1 MDRILIA
8 YTTEEGQTAKICGRI
23 ADRLAGH
30 GFNPVIHN
38 IRVDRSVPDGL
49 TGAIVAG
56 SVHLGAHCAPL
67 RTFVKDNRD
76 KLSDLPSALISVS
89 LQSGSP
95 DADERDEMR
104 SVAEDFLAET
114 GFKPLFLHT
123 AASALHDAR
132 IGPLRRVL
140 LHWVLRRRGVG
151 LDPSGDTEFTDWTAL
166 DRFIDEYAH
175 ALRGEGELGAPRATA

>member
-23 ADRLAGH
+23 AERLAAH
-30 GFNPVIHN
+30 AFDPVIHN
-38 IRVDRSVPDGL
+38 IRVDKSVPNRL

-56 SVHLGAHCAPL
+56 SVHLGAHSRAL
-67 RTFVKDNRD
+67 AAFVRDNRE
-76 KLSDLPSALISVS
+76 KLSALPSAFISVS
-89 LQSGSP
+89 LQSASP
-95 DADERDEMR
+95 DADERDEVR

-123 AASALHDAR
+123 AAGAVHDAR
-132 IGPLRRVL
+132 IGPLRRVV
-140 LHWVLRRRGVG
+140 LHWILRRRGVD

-166 DRFIDEYAH
+166 DRFVDEYAH
-175 ALRGEGELGAPRATA
+175 ALRGEEELGAPRLEA